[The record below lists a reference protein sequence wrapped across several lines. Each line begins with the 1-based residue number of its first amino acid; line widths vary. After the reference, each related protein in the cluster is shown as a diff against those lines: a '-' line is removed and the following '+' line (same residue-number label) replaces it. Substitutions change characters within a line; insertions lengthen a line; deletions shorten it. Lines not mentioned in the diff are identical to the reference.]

1 MAGDMRNDGWLAAG
15 PRPSFGPWDAAAMT
29 VGIVLGAGIYRSPSL
44 VAAQSGSSAEMLA
57 AWAVGGL
64 VSIVGALCYAELSAA
79 FPHAGGEYH
88 FLRRA
93 FGRRFAFLYGWSR
106 LTVIQTGSIAL
117 LAYVYGDYASALV
130 PLGPWS
136 PSIHAAA
143 AVVAITAINWAGV
156 AFGCRVQRWLTLLE
170 IAGLTLVI
178 VAGLFV
184 TPDAPPAP
192 GGGGEGAL
200 GLALVFVLLTYG
212 GWNEAAYL
220 SAELRNSRR
229 LMMPVLVG
237 SLALLTLLYLL
248 ANLAY
253 VRALGLAGMAASD
266 VVAADLVRLAWGDA
280 GAALISI
287 AVAVAALTSANA
299 TAFTGARSAYALGS
313 DFTAFHFLSRWR
325 TRGQTP
331 GNALLLQGGAALL
344 LVAGGAFARDGFQL
358 AVEYT
363 APAFWFFFLA
373 VGLSLFV
380 LRRKEPNVERPFRVP
395 LYPVLPA
402 IFCLTSLYLL
412 YSSLAYTGAGAL
424 VGGTVLLTGALVLM
438 FLGRRPEHLEPVP

>member
-1 MAGDMRNDGWLAAG
+1 MTAG
-15 PRPSFGPWDAAAMT
+15 PRPNIGPWDAAAMT

-44 VAAQSGSSAEMLA
+44 VAAQSESAAEMLA
-57 AWAVGGL
+57 AWAIGGL

-93 FGRRFAFLYGWSR
+93 FGRSFAFLYGWSR

-136 PSIHAAA
+136 ASIHAAA
-143 AVVAITAINWAGV
+143 AVVAITAVNWAGV
-156 AFGCRVQRWLTLLE
+156 AFGCRAQRWLTLLE
-170 IAGLTLVI
+170 IAGLALVI
-178 VAGLFV
+178 IAGLV
-184 TPDAPPAP
+184 LAPKVAPAP
-192 GGGGEGAL
+192 GIGGEGSL

-220 SAELRNSRR
+220 SAELRDNRR

-237 SLALLTLLYLL
+237 SLALLTLLYLMV
-248 ANLAY
+248 NLAY
-253 VRALGLAGMAASD
+253 VRALGMAGMAASD
-266 VVAADLVRLAWGDA
+266 VVATDLVRLAWGDA

-299 TAFTGARSAYALGS
+299 TAFTGARSGYALGA
-313 DFTAFHFLSRWR
+313 DFPAFGFLGRWR
-325 TRGQTP
+325 TRGETP
-331 GNALLLQGGAALL
+331 GNALILQGGAALL

-373 VGLSLFV
+373 VGVSLFV
-380 LRRKEPNVERPFRVP
+380 LRKKEPDAERPFRVP
-395 LYPVLPA
+395 LYPILPA

-412 YSSLAYTGAGAL
+412 YSSLAYTGVGAL
-424 VGGTVLLTGALVLM
+424 VGGTVLLSGALVLM
-438 FLGRRPEHLEPVP
+438 LVGRRLGHTEPVP